1 MTWLLVALV
10 VGSTAIGEVAIT
22 RGMKQT
28 GEIDDFR
35 PGAWLSSLGRAFL
48 NPWLMLG
55 VGGMT
60 VAFFSFLILVS
71 HEDLSFSVPATAS
84 TVVAQTLGARFI
96 LRERVGA
103 ARWGGT
109 LLVAA
114 GVLLLRAA

>member
-1 MTWLLVALV
+1 
-10 VGSTAIGEVAIT
+10 
-22 RGMKQT
+22 
-28 GEIDDFR
+28 
-35 PGAWLSSLGRAFL
+35 
-48 NPWLMLG
+48 MLG

-96 LRERVGA
+96 LRERVGL

>member
-35 PGAWLSSLGRAFL
+35 PGAWLGSLGRAFL

-84 TVVAQTLGARFI
+84 TVVAQTLGARFT
-96 LRERVGA
+96 A
-103 ARWGGT
+103 
-109 LLVAA
+109 LLSHE
-114 GVLLLRAA
+114 LRATIYFLKSPREKYFSSHT

>member
-1 MTWLLVALV
+1 MTWFLVASV
-10 VGSTAIGEVAIT
+10 VISTAIGEVAIT

-35 PGAWLSSLGRAFL
+35 PGAWLRSLGRAFM

-71 HEDLSFSVPATAS
+71 RADLSFAVPATAS
-84 TVVAQTLGARFI
+84 TVVAQTLGARVF
-96 LRERVGA
+96 LREKVTA
-103 ARWGGT
+103 ARWAGS

-114 GVLLLRAA
+114 GVALLSF